1 MCWLRQRGGG
11 DDIPCLK
18 VEGTEEIPMGFIVLH
33 DTVVAI
39 NTEIQFTLKVG
50 NRCWLKLKGKGG
62 AV

>member
-1 MCWLRQRGGG
+1 MSEYKRSLQVEVAE
-11 DDIPCLK
+11 DIH
-18 VEGTEEIPMGFIVLH
+18 TSFIVLH
-33 DTVVAI
+33 DTVVTV